1 MGEVEEEGEG
11 EVGVGEGDGDRF
23 RCHRHLNQL
32 RYETIGKNNY
42 HLLFIL
48 LKNEHF
54 MVLEVRFISVVYR
67 H

>member
-1 MGEVEEEGEG
+1 MGVGEVEEEGEG
-11 EVGVGEGDGDRF
+11 EVGEGDGDRF
-23 RCHRHLNQL
+23 RCHGHLNQM

-54 MVLEVRFISVVYR
+54 IVLKVRFISVV
-67 H
+67 